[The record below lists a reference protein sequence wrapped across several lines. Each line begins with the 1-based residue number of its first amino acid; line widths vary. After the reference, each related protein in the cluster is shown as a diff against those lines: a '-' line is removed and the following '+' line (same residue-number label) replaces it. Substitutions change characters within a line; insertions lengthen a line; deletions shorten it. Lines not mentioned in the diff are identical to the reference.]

1 MTRWRISPAVA
12 AALAGAGGFAYV
24 YLASGAIEND
34 HFVML
39 ARAHQVL
46 FGDWP
51 VRDFEDPGMPLA
63 YLVSSAAAAVF
74 GPTLLVN
81 VILSLV
87 FFGVAVALT
96 YLLAFRA
103 SGSALVAA
111 VAAAVT
117 ITIYPRLYNT
127 TKVLVPIVAMALA
140 WSYVDAPNRKR
151 LTALA
156 AWTAVA
162 FLLRHDYLV
171 YVAVSY
177 VTLLVAAHG
186 DLREAGR
193 RVGLY
198 ITLTMAFTI
207 PWLVYIQ
214 WGEGLAEYFG
224 TAVRFVQDEGQR
236 TTGGTPQ
243 PLFYVLAAVP
253 VAALAICWRQG
264 RSAATSQLASAA
276 VLLLSM
282 DLVFLRD
289 VLAARLPDVVAP
301 TAVVAATIAG
311 RTLSR
316 RVVGACGVAILA
328 VVLLWAVL
336 PRARQR
342 GSVPTPSALVERAVR
357 VGTRLQRADAD
368 IQPQPALAPL
378 ARYLARCTAPADRV
392 LVGGVGPE
400 IPVLAHRPFAAG
412 LPAWIPGYYEDPRD
426 VARAITRLNRE
437 EVAAVVMLNGA
448 ETFTRSWP
456 DIDRWIHAHDFEAH
470 AVASIDPRV
479 RVWLPRVR
487 AVEGTDPATGLPCQS
502 R

>member
-12 AALAGAGGFAYV
+12 AALAGAGGFIYV
-24 YLASGAIEND
+24 YLAGGAIEND

-63 YLVSSAAAAVF
+63 YLVSSVAAAVF
-74 GPTLLVN
+74 GPSLLVN
-81 VILSLV
+81 VILSLAL
-87 FFGVAVALT
+87 FGVAVALT

-111 VAAAVT
+111 VAVAIT
-117 ITIYPRLYNT
+117 IAIYPRLYNT

-140 WSYVDAPNRKR
+140 WAYVDEPDRKR
-151 LTALA
+151 LTGLA
-156 AWTAVA
+156 AWSAVA

-177 VTLLVAAHG
+177 VTLLLAAHG

-193 RVGLY
+193 RAGLY
-198 ITLTMAFTI
+198 IALTMAFTI
-207 PWLVYIQ
+207 PWLVYVQ
-214 WGEGLAEYFG
+214 WGEGLVEYFG

-236 TTGGTPQ
+236 TAGGAPS
-243 PLFYVLAAVP
+243 PLFYVCVAVP
-253 VAALAICWRQG
+253 VAALATCWRQG
-264 RSAATSQLASAA
+264 RSAVTAQLASAA

-282 DLVFLRD
+282 DVVFLRD
-289 VLAARLPDVVAP
+289 VLAARLPDVIAP
-301 TAVVAATIAG
+301 TTVVAAALAG
-311 RTLSR
+311 RTLTR
-316 RVVGACGVAILA
+316 RVVGACGVAVLA

-336 PRARQR
+336 PRARR
-342 GSVPTPSALVERAVR
+342 GGSVPAPSALVERALR
-357 VGTRLQRADAD
+357 VGTRLQRAAAE

-378 ARYLARCTAPADRV
+378 ADYLARCTAAADHV
-392 LVGGVGPE
+392 LVGGFGPE

-426 VARAITRLNRE
+426 VARAVARLNHE
-437 EVAAVVMLNGA
+437 AVGAVVMLNGA
-448 ETFTRSWP
+448 ETFARSWP
-456 DIDRWIHAHDFEAH
+456 DIDRWIHAHDFEGH
-470 AVASIDPRV
+470 AVAAIDPRV
-479 RVWLPRVR
+479 RVWLPRAR
-487 AVEGTDPATGLPCQS
+487 AADGADPATGLPCQP